1 MSPDRSG
8 KKMRFLGDIVDPDEA
23 ADPAEMPPTFAE
35 GDLVWFDQ
43 GTSPGTRG
51 HRAVAFKCRVKDV
64 FHVGFASYE
73 FTVLPLIGASSRPL
87 RCTTEQ
93 LKYAGVSGLDEVS
106 ARGVSSSSEN
116 VSMKRDLNKAVHIA
130 DAAERALA
138 TEVKYRGREGGP

>member
-8 KKMRFLGDIVDPDEA
+8 QKMRFLGDIVDPDEA

-64 FHVGFASYE
+64 FHVGFASNE

-87 RCTTEQ
+87 TCTTEQ
-93 LKYAGVSGLDEVS
+93 
-106 ARGVSSSSEN
+106 RG
-116 VSMKRDLNKAVHIA
+116 
-130 DAAERALA
+130 
-138 TEVKYRGREGGP
+138 G

>member
-1 MSPDRSG
+1 MSAPGDSAESALELMSPDRSG
-8 KKMRFLGDIVDPDEA
+8 RKIRFLGDIVDPAEA
-23 ADPAEMPPTFAE
+23 ADPDEMPPTFAE
-35 GDLVWFDQ
+35 GDFVWFDQ

-51 HRAVAFKCRVKDV
+51 NRAVAFKCRVKDV

-106 ARGVSSSSEN
+106 Y
-116 VSMKRDLNKAVHIA
+116 MDFLNKFGHKVSCIHA
-130 DAAERALA
+130 
-138 TEVKYRGREGGP
+138 YRVGVG

>member
-8 KKMRFLGDIVDPDEA
+8 QKMRFLGDIVDPDEA

-93 LKYAGVSGLDEVS
+93 
-106 ARGVSSSSEN
+106 RG
-116 VSMKRDLNKAVHIA
+116 
-130 DAAERALA
+130 
-138 TEVKYRGREGGP
+138 G

>member
-1 MSPDRSG
+1 
-8 KKMRFLGDIVDPDEA
+8 MRY
-23 ADPAEMPPTFAE
+23 
-35 GDLVWFDQ
+35 
-43 GTSPGTRG
+43 GTQKG
-51 HRAVAFKCRVKDV
+51 HGIMHSLILYYTCIIQLKLLQSESWKEV

-116 VSMKRDLNKAVHIA
+116 VSMKRDLI
-130 DAAERALA
+130 
-138 TEVKYRGREGGP
+138 